1 MNYKSYFKWLEDYY
15 RIDIKGNLQ
24 NIISEYFGDN
34 LNVYTDQDLYEQF
47 RKIIRS
53 SKHSKINKYK
63 KYDN

>member
-1 MNYKSYFKWLEDYY
+1 MVRRLLSNWY
-15 RIDIKGNLQ
+15 KGNLQ

-47 RKIIRS
+47 RKIIQS

>member
-24 NIISEYFGDN
+24 NIISEYFGNN

-47 RKIIRS
+47 RKIIQS

>member
-47 RKIIRS
+47 RKI
-53 SKHSKINKYK
+53 K
-63 KYDN
+63 KS